1 MIKSIA
7 AVVQTMDPDLAL
19 NQVKTMD
26 QLVDESLTGD
36 RFATL
41 LFAIFAGVA
50 LLLAAIGIYGVM
62 SFAVAQRTHEIG
74 LRMALGAGA
83 KQVLRLV
90 LGEGMTLALIGLGV
104 GLVGTYLVS
113 RALASTLYEV
123 TVVDPAAIGAVA
135 AVLLISA
142 LLPCYLPARR
152 ATQVDPWSHYAT
164 SDLR

>member
-1 MIKSIA
+1 
-7 AVVQTMDPDLAL
+7 
-19 NQVKTMD
+19 
-26 QLVDESLTGD
+26 
-36 RFATL
+36 
-41 LFAIFAGVA
+41 
-50 LLLAAIGIYGVM
+50 M

-90 LGEGMTLALIGLGV
+90 LGEGMTLAFIGLGV

-142 LLPCYLPARR
+142 LLACYLPARR
-152 ATQVDPWSHYAT
+152 ATQVDPMVA
-164 SDLR
+164 LRDE

>member
-26 QLVDESLTGD
+26 QLVDESLAGD

-41 LFAIFAGVA
+41 LFANFAGVA

-90 LGEGMTLALIGLGV
+90 LGEGMTLAFIGLGV

-142 LLPCYLPARR
+142 LLACYLPARR
-152 ATQVDPWSHYAT
+152 ATQVDPMVA
-164 SDLR
+164 LRDE